1 MKVTIESRGQYQ
13 VGGITVTFWRSM
25 CTVKMVSNGNCKFVS
40 KNERN
45 RLFPSG
51 LEGWPR
57 EEAAIRP
64 DRGVETGQDFK
75 SARLSL

>member
-1 MKVTIESRGQYQ
+1 MKVTIESGGHDQ

-45 RLFPSG
+45 RLSPSG
-51 LEGWPR
+51 LKGWPR

-64 DRGVETGQDFK
+64 DGGIET
-75 SARLSL
+75 